1 MSDTCSC
8 EPLVFLF
15 LFFFISIVEQ
25 DFMFFFISIV
35 EQDKIKCYNK
45 INDVSCSLCH
55 LERKLMGDTVDKC

>member
-15 LFFFISIVEQ
+15 L
-25 DFMFFFISIV
+25 FFFISIV

-55 LERKLMGDTVDKC
+55 LERKWMRDTVDKC